1 MSKVVCVLYAVPTPN
16 AIDFL
21 YAVPTPNAIDFK
33 LRALLSN
40 GPP

>member
-1 MSKVVCVLYAVPTPN
+1 MSKVVCV
-16 AIDFL
+16 L